1 MADMDYWTPER
12 PSNRNPKPN
21 LGQVERL
28 YSATRLYTD
37 GSHWRVR
44 NITLGYTMGSRLA
57 QRVGARSI
65 RLYGSAQDPYIHTD
79 YLGTDPEVAGAAPT
93 VRTLLFGTNITW

>member
-1 MADMDYWTPER
+1 MADMDYWMPDNPT
-12 PSNRNPKPN
+12 NRNPAPN

-28 YSATRLYTD
+28 YATTRLYTD

-44 NITLGYTMGSRLA
+44 NITFGYTMNANLA
-57 QRVGARSI
+57 GKIGAQSI
-65 RLYGSAQDPYIHTD
+65 RFYGTAQDPYIASS

-93 VRTLLFGTNITW
+93 LRTILIGTNITW